1 MKITMQQLKY
11 NLKRNR
17 VYAVIQDNSTNRVLK
32 VKFYIINN
40 QGSFLITG
48 KTKSIYKSSAIG
60 MDRVFDCYLKYLGD
74 NWTYKEV
81 DKLLYHWRNNS
92 HYSQNYKILGE

>member
-1 MKITMQQLKY
+1 MRITIQQLKY

-40 QGSFLITG
+40 QGSFLLNG
-48 KTKSIYKSSAIG
+48 KTQSTYKSGVIG
-60 MDRVFDCYLKYLGD
+60 MNRVFDCYLNFLND
-74 NWTYKEV
+74 NRTNKEV
-81 DKLLYHWRNNS
+81 DKLLYHWKNNS
-92 HYSQNYKILGE
+92 HFAQNYKILGE